1 MDEKTEFAWD
11 DSYLL
16 GHHAMDMVHREFVD
30 LLQAALT
37 APNAELPNVLAD
49 IARHAEGHFAQEN
62 EWMESQGFPGG
73 DCHIDEHNKVLASIY
88 DVQEKV
94 IQGDI
99 AIGRKPGESP
109 VRVVPRPCVFYGF
122 CSRSVAS
129 KTYVRWLA
137 DCSTTCNSKILKC
150 ASCSRKNYFESRKF
164 IL

>member
-1 MDEKTEFAWD
+1 MDEKKEFAWD

-37 APNAELPNVLAD
+37 APNAELPNVLAN

-99 AIGRKPGESP
+99 AIGRKLAKALSEWFPDHASFMDSALAAWLVKRTYGGSP
-109 VRVVPRPCVFYGF
+109 IVLRRAIQ
-122 CSRSVAS
+122 RS
-129 KTYVRWLA
+129 
-137 DCSTTCNSKILKC
+137 
-150 ASCSRKNYFESRKF
+150 
-164 IL
+164 

>member
-16 GHHAMDMVHREFVD
+16 GHHAMDTVHREFVD

-37 APNAELPNVLAD
+37 APNAELPHALAD

-62 EWMESQGFPGG
+62 EWMVSQEFPGG

-99 AIGRKPGESP
+99 AIGRKLAQALSEWFPDHASFMDSALAAWLVRRTYGGSP
-109 VRVVPRPCVFYGF
+109 IVLRRATQ
-122 CSRSVAS
+122 RSKV
-129 KTYVRWLA
+129 
-137 DCSTTCNSKILKC
+137 C
-150 ASCSRKNYFESRKF
+150 
-164 IL
+164 

>member
-37 APNAELPNVLAD
+37 APNAELPNVLAN

-99 AIGRKPGESP
+99 AIGRKLAKALSEWFPDHASFMDSALAAWLVKRTYGGSP
-109 VRVVPRPCVFYGF
+109 IVLRRAIQ
-122 CSRSVAS
+122 RS
-129 KTYVRWLA
+129 
-137 DCSTTCNSKILKC
+137 
-150 ASCSRKNYFESRKF
+150 
-164 IL
+164 